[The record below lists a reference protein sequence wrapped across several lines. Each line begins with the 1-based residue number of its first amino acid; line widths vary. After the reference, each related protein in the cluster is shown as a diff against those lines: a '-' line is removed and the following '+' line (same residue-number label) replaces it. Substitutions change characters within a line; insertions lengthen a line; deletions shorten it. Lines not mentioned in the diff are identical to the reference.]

1 MSHFDPVEISAVL
14 REQGFCEQDDLGLGQ
29 NCGPQSKPR
38 DQVAH

>member
-29 NCGPQSKPR
+29 IAVRNLSPGTRS
-38 DQVAH
+38 AM